1 MPASDDFVALLT
13 KHQRRL
19 HGYIFSVVWNPSDAD
34 DILQETNIVLLKKS
48 AEFDTSREFL
58 PWALSIARFQAL
70 AGLKRRQ
77 RLRFVFDEAL
87 ARFLADEAARE
98 DPVLEA
104 RRMALATCLQ
114 KLPAVQRDL
123 LVRRY
128 EPKAVV
134 GEMAAAL
141 GLTLKA
147 FSDRLRRIREKLLDC
162 ITRTLAEE
170 VLP

>member
-13 KHQRRL
+13 KHQRQL
-19 HGYIFSVVWNPSDAD
+19 HAYIFSLVWNPADAD
-34 DILQETNIVLLKKS
+34 DILQETNIVLLKAA
-48 AEFDTSREFL
+48 AEFDSSREFL
-58 PWALSIARFQAL
+58 PWALAIARFQAL

-77 RLRFVFDEAL
+77 RLRFVFDESLARAL
-87 ARFLADEAARE
+87 ADDAARE

-104 RRMALATCLQ
+104 RRLALATCLQ
-114 KLPAVQRDL
+114 KLPAADRDL

-141 GLTLKA
+141 GLSLKA
-147 FSDRLRRIREKLLDC
+147 LSDRLRRMRQRLLEC

-170 VLP
+170 ALP